1 MSRVI
6 LFGRQAVVLII
17 AVIVLMLSGVLMRA
31 QSTARAAPPP
41 ASITQQ
47 GGAITNT
54 DYVLGVGD
62 KIHVTVFG
70 EPDLTGDYNV
80 GDGGMLRLPLIKQI
94 KASGLTIGQLEQ
106 QITGQLA
113 KGYIKNPRVSIEVT
127 NYRPFY
133 IIGEV
138 NKPGEYAYVNGM
150 NVLTAVALA
159 GGYTY
164 RADDSDVYI
173 RRKGSNKEESEPA
186 DQTTKI
192 EPGDIIRVRERFF

>member
-1 MSRVI
+1 MNRMV
-6 LFGRQAVVLII
+6 LFCRTIWLALSLSLVLT
-17 AVIVLMLSGVLMRA
+17 
-31 QSTARAAPPP
+31 TATAWSQTTASVAPPSAP
-41 ASITQQ
+41 TASPV
-47 GGAITNT
+47 T
-54 DYVLGVGD
+54 DASYVLGVGD
-62 KIHVTVFG
+62 KLHVTIFG
-70 EPDLTGDYNV
+70 EPDLTGDFDV
-80 GDGGMLRLPLIKQI
+80 GDGGYLRLPLIKQI
-94 KASGLTIGQLEQ
+94 KAAGLTIGQLET
-106 QITGQLA
+106 QISAQLS
-113 KGYIKNPRVSIEVT
+113 KGYLKDPRVSIEVT

-173 RRKGSNKEESEPA
+173 RRKGGTKEQSAPA

-192 EPGDIIRVRERFF
+192 EPGDIIRVGERFF